1 MWPCWFRTHSEWCVI
16 GFLCMHYGIIVKR
29 CLCISIYCLR
39 NRLVQLATDIALYCE
54 ATWQDLFLIS
64 GLYHWMRIP
73 NTSIVGYNILFNGPI
88 TVKACLALCEAN
100 SACLSVDY
108 WKHNQICKLGSR
120 TPVTHQASEDI
131 PYDLYVPCMIIINDG
146 RLKLL
151 H

>member
-1 MWPCWFRTHSEWCVI
+1 M
-16 GFLCMHYGIIVKR
+16 
-29 CLCISIYCLR
+29 
-39 NRLVQLATDIALYCE
+39 LVQNSFRMMCYWIFMHALWYHCQKMFMYIYILSE
-54 ATWQDLFLIS
+54 KQTRAASNWYSIVLWGHLTRFLFLIS